1 MGEQFTSTFRLR
13 RAPVLRCV
21 KRPNTIMQRTIRP
34 GLGIAIAA
42 MFVCCF
48 LTIMV
53 LELDSDETPVLRE
66 RVTNVRHGGATSA
79 RVWLNLAKKAQRDN
93 RHIKHQDASQ
103 SKDGAKAQ
111 AHTTVKAKKLALA
124 RQHKNMHLRRK
135 AIRHGAAGAVKEM
148 MEKAMA
154 TMVTK
159 VKAHAAKEAKK
170 AAKKTVAEKGG
181 GKGKS
186 PTGGTIHNQGANYK
200 LKMLQKDVLLLE
212 AAEKKA
218 LQEKAQQKL
227 DIAKKTAHYKA
238 LATAKLIK
246 LKKDFDL
253 LKKKLKQ
260 YEGAKKAALE
270 AHFSLKEYSAKIVHA
285 NTLLQ
290 HAQKRLTRFKKREAA
305 WLERHQKRRAKEE
318 AKFQAKVKHFQEV
331 IAKLRAELK
340 KVQAGSGVSPAMLGR
355 IKGEQAVIAGEEKKL
370 AAEEAYIKRLKTQLK
385 KALARTKA
393 FKIKAK
399 HRKKVLRIAHIA
411 YTNLR
416 RAMARLQAMIDQHAK
431 TVKLHGPH
439 TNSKKATKK
448 MVKGVVHTI
457 HALYKKAALAIQ
469 QAAADKAKDAAQAE
483 ATKRSKFNL
492 NQHLGG
498 INAAL
503 ANAKGMIADVS
514 KKTTEAMI
522 EVPAK
527 KKSRDMEGVVTLH

>member
-111 AHTTVKAKKLALA
+111 AHTTVKAKNLALA

-159 VKAHAAKEAKK
+159 VKA
-170 AAKKTVAEKGG
+170 KKTVAEKGG

-200 LKMLQKDVLLLE
+200 LK
-212 AAEKKA
+212 
-218 LQEKAQQKL
+218 
-227 DIAKKTAHYKA
+227 IC
-238 LATAKLIK
+238 
-246 LKKDFDL
+246 
-253 LKKKLKQ
+253 
-260 YEGAKKAALE
+260 
-270 AHFSLKEYSAKIVHA
+270 
-285 NTLLQ
+285 
-290 HAQKRLTRFKKREAA
+290 
-305 WLERHQKRRAKEE
+305 RRM
-318 AKFQAKVKHFQEV
+318 FCC
-331 IAKLRAELK
+331 
-340 KVQAGSGVSPAMLGR
+340 S
-355 IKGEQAVIAGEEKKL
+355 
-370 AAEEAYIKRLKTQLK
+370 
-385 KALARTKA
+385 
-393 FKIKAK
+393 
-399 HRKKVLRIAHIA
+399 
-411 YTNLR
+411 
-416 RAMARLQAMIDQHAK
+416 
-431 TVKLHGPH
+431 
-439 TNSKKATKK
+439 
-448 MVKGVVHTI
+448 
-457 HALYKKAALAIQ
+457 
-469 QAAADKAKDAAQAE
+469 
-483 ATKRSKFNL
+483 
-492 NQHLGG
+492 
-498 INAAL
+498 
-503 ANAKGMIADVS
+503 
-514 KKTTEAMI
+514 
-522 EVPAK
+522 
-527 KKSRDMEGVVTLH
+527 